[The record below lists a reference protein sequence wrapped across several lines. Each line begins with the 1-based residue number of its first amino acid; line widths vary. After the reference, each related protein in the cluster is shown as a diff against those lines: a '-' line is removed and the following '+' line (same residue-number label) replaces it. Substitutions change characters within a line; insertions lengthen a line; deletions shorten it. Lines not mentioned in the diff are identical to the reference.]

1 MPRGP
6 RSMFADSFAREVQR
20 LGNVPIAFTG
30 LDVAKQFSN
39 V

>member
-1 MPRGP
+1 MLHGP
-6 RSMFADSFAREVQR
+6 RSMFADGFTREVQR
-20 LGNVPIAFTG
+20 LSNVPIAFTR